1 MFIIEKLNIVKMAV
15 LPKLIKML
23 KVIPVKMLVGFFK
36 DEKLILKCVCKDK
49 VSRIAKNKIN
59 KFIKRKKKNPI
70 QDKDKYHMI
79 SLICGM

>member
-49 VSRIAKNKIN
+49 VSRIAKTI
-59 KFIKRKKKNPI
+59 
-70 QDKDKYHMI
+70 
-79 SLICGM
+79 